1 MQGGFGVVPTKDD
14 GYYGQGFHFYS
25 FVFFF
30 FFFFFSSLAVT
41 DMQELHVIII
51 LGIYFTNDI
60 SYARSYG
67 KYVFLCAVIPGNVYP
82 ITENPKDKDSFSGK
96 AAMPGFQ
103 AHVTFGK
110 VLKKKETSFWK
121 VLKNKL
127 IF

>member
-1 MQGGFGVVPTKDD
+1 MDKVFIFIP
-14 GYYGQGFHFYS
+14 S
-25 FVFFF
+25 FFCFFF